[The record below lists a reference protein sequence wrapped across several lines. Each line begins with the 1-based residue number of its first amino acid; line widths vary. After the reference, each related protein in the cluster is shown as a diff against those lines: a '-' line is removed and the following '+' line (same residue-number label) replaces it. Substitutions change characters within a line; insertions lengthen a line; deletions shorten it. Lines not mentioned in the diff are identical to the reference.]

1 MFYLSAL
8 IAITGAVGYQYFV
21 KQIPT
26 SINPIVS
33 VIGIYIAV
41 LAFSIVLLPFFLS
54 EGELMK
60 EVKQLNWIQLAIAGS
75 VFMMELGF
83 LFMFRYG
90 WNLSTGYLITGVII
104 NIALLGISIMILGE
118 KLNFINAIGVGISI
132 LGVALVSYRP

>member
-1 MFYLSAL
+1 M
-8 IAITGAVGYQYFV
+8 GYQYFV

>member
-1 MFYLSAL
+1 M
-8 IAITGAVGYQYFV
+8 GYQYFV

-26 SINPIVS
+26 SINPLVS

-54 EGELMK
+54 EGELVK

-75 VFMMELGF
+75 VFMIELGF

-90 WNLSTGYLITGVII
+90 WNLSTGNLITGVIV
-104 NIALLGISIMILGE
+104 NIALLGIGIMILGE
-118 KLNFINAIGVGISI
+118 KISFINAIGVGISI

>member
-1 MFYLSAL
+1 M
-8 IAITGAVGYQYFV
+8 GYQYFV

-26 SINPIVS
+26 SINPLVS